1 MAGCLSLLVKI
12 VHSVDD
18 SAELILVKLI
28 EVGLIDVNLLIDQ
41 ALVVFVAVGELS
53 IRIELVGQVRLMRRR
68 CRNKLLLQ
76 Y

>member
-53 IRIELVGQVRLMRRR
+53 IRIELV
-68 CRNKLLLQ
+68 
-76 Y
+76 